1 MEEPTLELMK
11 SESLSNSDDLNGELE
26 KILSI
31 RYSHPADSLT
41 RVEELIVQQASQSNS
56 LPPNLIGKLW
66 TTQGDLL
73 FQAGNYEAA
82 LEAFTQAGNILE
94 QESDNSGVAITRAWK
109 GRIYL
114 QRCAYLSALQNL
126 IQGLD
131 LATATNNKAVIGR
144 LLEDLGYL
152 YVERGENL
160 RALNNL
166 LRAVQYARENNDWR
180 TLAGAK
186 EKLCRVYTNLENPAF
201 ALDVG
206 GQGLSISREYGLRSE
221 EAQVLTS
228 LAVAHQSLKE
238 YSQAHAYLQEALQI
252 AEEIG
257 LPFEECRAWL
267 SDGLVLLDEKLPAKA
282 LESLTS
288 ALTLAEEIQ
297 ARGLQILCHQALS
310 TGHRQ
315 VDQFQPALEHYEFFH
330 ELKEKA
336 FDEESESKLK
346 NLEVIYQVESV
357 RRETEIEQDKIQ
369 SLRQEVEERSR
380 VQQDLQDSNTQLQRE
395 IALHEQLINDLN
407 AFTRMVAH
415 DLKTPLQSIAI
426 IAHLLQLQVEK
437 MPSND
442 QAMKL
447 ITQLQQTYQKS
458 NMIIQELLTL
468 ASLRSQEIEPEPFDM
483 DSVMHE
489 VLKRIDF
496 LVVQYKAEIHLPA
509 QWPIVKG
516 HAPWIEEVWTNY
528 LNNAIKY
535 GGIPPVVQIGAS
547 PLDDGMVKFW
557 IQDNGEGIKPEDQ
570 SRLFIDFSRLDG
582 NHQPDGHGL
591 GLSIVRRIIEKMGGK
606 VGVESRG
613 HLGEGSRFWFTL
625 PAATSSDR
633 ELDPGNS

>member
-1 MEEPTLELMK
+1 MEEPIQELMK
-11 SESLSNSDDLNGELE
+11 PESLSNSNDLNEELE
-26 KILSI
+26 KILHV
-31 RYSHPADSLT
+31 RYSHSVNALAS
-41 RVEELIVQQASQSNS
+41 VEELIVQQASQSNPS
-56 LPPNLIGKLW
+56 PLNLVGKLW

-73 FQAGNYEAA
+73 FQVGSFEAA

-94 QESDNSGVAITRAWK
+94 QESDHSGVAITRSWK

-131 LATATNNKAVIGR
+131 LATAADNKAVIGR

-252 AEEIG
+252 ADEIG

-267 SDGLVLLDEKLPAKA
+267 SEGLIFIDEKSPANA
-282 LESLTS
+282 LEPLTS

-297 ARGLQILCHQALS
+297 ARGLEILCHQALS
-310 TGHRQ
+310 SAYRQ
-315 VDQFQPALEHYEFFH
+315 VDQYQSALEHYEFFH

-336 FDEESESKLK
+336 FDEDSESKLK

-357 RRETEIEQDKIQ
+357 RRETEIEQNKIQ
-369 SLRQEVEERSR
+369 SLRKEVEERSR
-380 VQQDLQDSNTQLQRE
+380 VQQDLQNSNTQLQRE
-395 IALHEQLINDLN
+395 IALHEQLISDLN

-426 IAHLLQLQVEK
+426 IAHLLEIQVEK
-437 MPSND
+437 MPENN

-468 ASLRSQEIEPEPFDM
+468 ASLRSQEIQPEPFDM
-483 DSVMHE
+483 DRVMHE

-496 LVVQYKAEIHLPA
+496 LVVQYQAEINFPD
-509 QWPIVKG
+509 QWPTVNG
-516 HAPWIEEVWTNY
+516 HASWIEEVWTNY

-535 GGIPPVVQIGAS
+535 GGTPPVVQIGAS
-547 PLDDGMVKFW
+547 PLEDGMVKFW

-570 SRLFIDFSRLDG
+570 SRLFIDFSRLD
-582 NHQPDGHGL
+582 NNFQLDGHGL

-613 HLGEGSRFWFTL
+613 RSGEGSRFWFTL
-625 PAATSSDR
+625 PAATPTDMER
-633 ELDPGNS
+633 DPGN